1 MNAGD
6 PGGGGWLA
14 YGIAFLLPFVVC
26 FLLAR
31 RGHARTAW
39 WLPGGLLVM
48 TAMFVGAGV
57 WLSGEM
63 QTGIG
68 AARSLGLLAV
78 PGIVGGVAGILLGR
92 RSA

>member
-1 MNAGD
+1 MNADD
-6 PGGGGWLA
+6 PNGAGWLS
-14 YGIAFLLPFVVC
+14 YGLAFLIPFLVC
-26 FLLAR
+26 LILAR

-48 TAMFVGAGV
+48 TLMFVGTGI

-68 AARSLGLLAV
+68 AARSLGLLSA
-78 PGIVGGVAGILLGR
+78 PAILGGVAGILLGR

>member
-6 PGGGGWLA
+6 PNGAGWLT
-14 YGIAFLLPFVVC
+14 YGLAFLIPFMVC
-26 FLLAR
+26 FFLAR

-39 WLPGGLLVM
+39 WLPGGILVM
-48 TAMFVGAGV
+48 TLMFVGAGV

-63 QTGIG
+63 QTGTG

-78 PGIVGGVAGILLGR
+78 PGIVGGVAGILFGR
-92 RSA
+92 RGA